1 MRTPVLLNI
10 FTCTEQVNAQT
21 TPTPIMGGVDKAS
34 VSVVYS
40 DATPGAATF
49 VAANVKTNVQSPAS
63 SITVT
68 AHGFVT
74 GLKAPLTGT
83 NLPTGLSATNYWIIV
98 IDANTVS
105 LATSYAN
112 AVAGTKVAITGAGT
126 TADAALTPSV
136 LGSAVFKLQASND
149 NSNWVD
155 LTSMTV
161 TISAAGISL
170 FRLGSID
177 YAYLRCN
184 LAAVSAGALT
194 INATLYGVPTYI
206 KQ

>member
-1 MRTPVLLNI
+1 MITPILTNI

-34 VSVVYS
+34 VMVVYS
-40 DATPGAATF
+40 DATPAVQSFLAAAVS
-49 VAANVKTNVQSPAS
+49 VAADT
-63 SITVT
+63 ITIT
-68 AHGFVT
+68 AHGYVT
-74 GLKAPLTGT
+74 GLKAALAGT
-83 NLPTGLSATNYWIIV
+83 NLPGGLSATNYYIIKV
-98 IDANTVS
+98 DANTIQV
-105 LATSYAN
+105 ATSYAN
-112 AVAGTKVAITGAGT
+112 AVAGTAVNITSQGT
-126 TADAALTPSV
+126 TADAAFTPTV
-136 LGSAVFKLQASND
+136 LGTAVFKLQASND

-161 TISAAGISL
+161 TISAAGVSL

-184 LAAVSAGALT
+184 LAAVTAGALT

-206 KQ
+206 KS